1 MRQIKFR
8 AWDGENKKMFNP
20 SSISWKDSQM
30 WCCDTKGE
38 NKLEYEIT
46 KPSSKLMQYTGLKD
60 KNGVEIY
67 EGDRVKVN
75 SQYET
80 DEPTIDC
87 PAKVF
92 FQEGS
97 FRIDFHNMLLNQ
109 NFCSGHGNWN
119 IEVIGNIY
127 EEVK

>member
-1 MRQIKFR
+1 MREIKFL
-8 AWDGENKKMFNP
+8 AYYQKVSDDSWVVEGEYTM
-20 SSISWKDSQM
+20 KDLTDRGIKFDQERIV
-30 WCCDTKGE
+30 W
-38 NKLEYEIT
+38 
-46 KPSSKLMQYTGLKD
+46 MQFTGLKD
-60 KNGVEIY
+60 KNGDDIY